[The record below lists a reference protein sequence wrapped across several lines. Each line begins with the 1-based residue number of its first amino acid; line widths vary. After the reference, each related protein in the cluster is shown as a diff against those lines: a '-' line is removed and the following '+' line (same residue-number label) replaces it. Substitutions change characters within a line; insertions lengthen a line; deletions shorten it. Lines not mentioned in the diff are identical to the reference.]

1 MPEVTIY
8 QLNQA
13 AFAPYGDIITLK
25 DTPDMLINQDL
36 CERHHNLASMDF
48 GPEGVAG
55 ISLFNAKPRNL
66 PYSLTMMERH
76 PDGSQAFLPMTQ
88 NPFLVI
94 VAPDKQGMPGWPLAF
109 RTAPGLGINFHRN
122 IWHGALT
129 PLFVPGLFA
138 VVDRIGHSKNL
149 EEYWF
154 DNPFT
159 VLGDVK

>member
-25 DTPDMLINQDL
+25 DTPDMLINQAL

-66 PYSLTMMERH
+66 P
-76 PDGSQAFLPMTQ
+76 
-88 NPFLVI
+88 
-94 VAPDKQGMPGWPLAF
+94 
-109 RTAPGLGINFHRN
+109 
-122 IWHGALT
+122 
-129 PLFVPGLFA
+129 
-138 VVDRIGHSKNL
+138 
-149 EEYWF
+149 
-154 DNPFT
+154 
-159 VLGDVK
+159 